1 MIIMIRKIIESFG
14 TKEKKKK
21 KNSPRFLSLGT
32 DRTFIA
38 NFQAISGRRER
49 KNKGYTQLSVRVEP
63 PDDVYADDTP
73 ELMT

>member
-1 MIIMIRKIIESFG
+1 MEREEIEE
-14 TKEKKKK
+14 EKKF
-21 KNSPRFLSLGT
+21 SAPGLIGGGGGLVS
-32 DRTFIA
+32 